1 MRCFFSTSSH
11 LIYVPPPRWQD
22 LLHCP
27 LLGSSSFPS
36 IKSLRKQISSF
47 LHPGIIDSTFSF
59 FKPRDSQF
67 PQTMKKK
74 KIHKLKVS
82 FYNSRL
88 FSFLFILHLLF
99 VVILCKFYGWAG
111 NPQISLPQP
120 PRLQGFSFLVH
131 FNLRRTQPALDVV
144 FMKCCPALQE
154 L

>member
-1 MRCFFSTSSH
+1 MLFLHFLTPNICSA
-11 LIYVPPPRWQD
+11 PPMTRSPPLPSPRE
-22 LLHCP
+22 LFLPKH
-27 LLGSSSFPS
+27 
-36 IKSLRKQISSF
+36 QISEKTDFQLSPSWDHWF
-47 LHPGIIDSTFSF
+47 NLLLLQTKRFTVST
-59 FKPRDSQF
+59 DHE
-67 PQTMKKK
+67 KK